1 MQGSQLL
8 SLQEEEDHFIF
19 RVSVARHEEVG
30 SRGEGVNNTF
40 VSRVRGRMDFGVI
53 KAVCPL

>member
-30 SRGEGVNNTF
+30 SRGEAVNNTF
-40 VSRVRGRMDFGVI
+40 VSRVRGKG
-53 KAVCPL
+53 KSGLWGY